1 VAQGPEYYRLF
12 EIRLVADGSR
22 PMTCLPRC
30 LRDDSRSR
38 LSTKTNISLTRTPGP
53 ELQEHEEREDD
64 NLGAGHRTTSFSM
77 NLAAPIFSAT
87 TYEHCGLPQDGAHGR
102 KVGGG
107 RRRRHGRGCDGGG
120 EAQALGVGMGMCAER
135 EAEGGE
141 RGTVVETTEAVA
153 REKM

>member
-1 VAQGPEYYRLF
+1 MVYAAPRTGWRRRLRGRGRGGGA
-12 EIRLVADGSR
+12 EDGR
-22 PMTCLPRC
+22 
-30 LRDDSRSR
+30 
-38 LSTKTNISLTRTPGP
+38 
-53 ELQEHEEREDD
+53 
-64 NLGAGHRTTSFSM
+64 AFSM